1 MKLEESLKNY
11 KKIKGKIGI
20 ITARCE
26 YWQHCL
32 DTMTDEEIASNFI
45 YEKSDTYG
53 MPKAKSNESIVER
66 TAIIHEVTRQTLKEW
81 IKEDKSRLGMLEYEI
96 KQIDIAL
103 GSLTEEE
110 NFVIECKCI
119 DNWKWKQVEI
129 AFNEK
134 YRKGREITEE
144 GLKDIKENALKKMK
158 EIVNI

>member
-11 KKIKGKIGI
+11 KKNKGKIETI
-20 ITARCE
+20 KLRINR
-26 YWQHCL
+26 WQECL
-32 DTMTDEEIASNFI
+32 DTMSDEEIAAEFV
-45 YEKSDTYG
+45 YEKPDTYG
-53 MPKAKSNESIVER
+53 MPKAKNNNSPVESKVVK
-66 TAIIHEVTRQTLKEW
+66 HEVTREMVKQW
-81 IKEDKSRLGMLEYEI
+81 IKEDKSRLGMIEYEI

-110 NFVIECKCI
+110 NYIIECKCI
-119 DNWKWKQVEI
+119 DNWKWKQLEI

-158 EIVNI
+158 EIINT

>member
-1 MKLEESLKNY
+1 MKLEETLKNY
-11 KKIKGKIGI
+11 KKIKGKIEI
-20 ITARCE
+20 IVARCE
-26 YWQHCL
+26 HWKHCL

-53 MPKAKSNESIVER
+53 MPKTKSNESIVER
-66 TAIIHEVTRQTLKEW
+66 TAIIHEVTRQMIKEW

-134 YRKGREITEE
+134 YRQGSEITEE
-144 GLKDIKENALKKMK
+144 GLKNIKENALKKMK